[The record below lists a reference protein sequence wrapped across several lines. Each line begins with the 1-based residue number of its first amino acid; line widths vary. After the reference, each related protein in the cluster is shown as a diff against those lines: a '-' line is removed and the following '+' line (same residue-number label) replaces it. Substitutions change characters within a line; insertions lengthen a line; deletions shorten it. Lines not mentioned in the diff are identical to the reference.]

1 MACKFEA
8 MLLFLIFDAKDEIT
22 IVTEYHIENDSFFV
36 YLPLLDDNQSEM
48 CSHLPSL
55 RSAAI

>member
-22 IVTEYHIENDSFFV
+22 IVTEYYVENDSFFV
-36 YLPLLDDNQSEM
+36 YLPLLDDN
-48 CSHLPSL
+48 
-55 RSAAI
+55 